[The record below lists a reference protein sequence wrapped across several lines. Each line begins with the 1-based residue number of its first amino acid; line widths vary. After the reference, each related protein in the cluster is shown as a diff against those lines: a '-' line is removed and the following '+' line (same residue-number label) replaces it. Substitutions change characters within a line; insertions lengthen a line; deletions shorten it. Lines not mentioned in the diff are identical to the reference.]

1 MSPQT
6 AAQAMAAAAGR
17 LRAAGVPDPARDARL
32 LLAHA
37 AAVDAARVTLI
48 APEEIAPEV
57 AERFDQLISLRA
69 VRVPVS
75 QLIGRRAFYG
85 RDFAISRDVLD
96 PRPETETLIDL
107 ALGEDFTRILDLG
120 TGSGC
125 ILVTLLAERP
135 AATGLGV
142 DLSEA
147 ACLQAS
153 ANAVQHGV
161 ADRADIRQSDWFSAV
176 EGRFDLILSNPPYIA
191 AAEMPS
197 LAPEVRDH
205 DAVARSKRR
214 HPNCY
219 AANAWSVAAG
229 WSGSGGDAP
238 APVPH
243 PSRRLHHRVR
253 DEPPG
258 GQPPMAALVFCPAK
272 MRGPP
277 RYRQDPGDDTLDVA
291 RRLLEHEEILEAEA
305 ALLVGGDEGL
315 GVEHTNAAEGD
326 TPRVGL
332 VREVG
337 VGLLQED
344 IERGV
349 GP

>member
-57 AERFDQLISLRA
+57 AERFEHLVSLRA

-75 QLIGRRAFYG
+75 QLVGRRAFYG

-107 ALGEDFTRILDLG
+107 ALGARFKRVLDLG

-125 ILVTLLAERP
+125 ILVTLLAEREE
-135 AATGLGV
+135 ATGLGV

-161 ADRADIRQSDWFSAV
+161 AARTDIWQSDWFSAV
-176 EGRFDLILSNPPYIA
+176 TDRFDLIVSNPPYL
-191 AAEMPS
+191 AAEEM
-197 LAPEVRDH
+197 
-205 DAVARSKRR
+205 DAVAPELRQHEPEMALTDGQDGLSVYRIIAEQAQGYLTPKGRVLVEIGWQQG
-214 HPNCY
+214 
-219 AANAWSVAAG
+219 AAVQEIFTRAG
-229 WSGSGGDAP
+229 W
-238 APVPH
+238 
-243 PSRRLHHRVR
+243 
-253 DEPPG
+253 
-258 GQPPMAALVFCPAK
+258 GQV
-272 MRGPP
+272 
-277 RYRQDPGDDTLDVA
+277 TL
-291 RRLLEHEEILEAEA
+291 AED
-305 ALLVGGDEGL
+305 LDGR
-315 GVEHTNAAEGD
+315 
-326 TPRVGL
+326 PRVVCAGK
-332 VREVG
+332 
-337 VGLLQED
+337 
-344 IERGV
+344 
-349 GP
+349 PA